1 MYFCWLTKKKLFRS
15 ARCSRGFHSS
25 GDRTRRGPITK
36 FGNTFLRRLLVEAAW
51 HYQHEARIG
60 RPLRLRRIGQSP
72 AIIAVADKAQHR
84 LCRRYRQLRARLK
97 PAPQVTVAIAREL
110 AGFIWAVL
118 QMPDAQ

>member
-1 MYFCWLTKKKLFRS
+1 MAYVGLVPREY
-15 ARCSRGFHSS
+15 SS

-36 FGNTFLRRLLVEAAW
+36 TGNPFLRRLLVEAAW

-60 RPLRLRRIGQSP
+60 RPLRLRRLGQP
-72 AIIAVADKAQHR
+72 LDIIAIADKAQHR
-84 LCRRYRQLRARLK
+84 LCRRHRQLRARLK

-118 QMPDAQ
+118 HMPAAT